1 MRRKSVCTSILL
13 AVTMLL
19 SMFLFNSTVQAA
31 GFEMEIGSVEGC
43 KGETVILP
51 VSFKNVPAAGINNC
65 DFTIK
70 YDASI
75 MKVLDDGIVPGPIA
89 RNASITFD
97 KIVDH
102 NNGIIRFLYC
112 DETGLGNEAIKYDG
126 VFVNIKFLIKQTA
139 TIGFNRIRTVGE
151 CTFGSTYLETVSAGI
166 IEGNLNVIEKQG
178 YKVSGYITPDLAI
191 GGLASSIL
199 KSDFSVGVAGTG
211 INTLTDENG
220 FFQLYIESGIT
231 NCTLSITKDGFLSRN
246 INGISLTS
254 PSGFTEVSAAAAP
267 IKMWVGDINDDGAIN
282 MKDIIEISK
291 VFNFSK
297 SDSGY
302 SGKCDINKDGQIN
315 MADIVA
321 IAKNFNRVSADY
333 SI

>member
-1 MRRKSVCTSILL
+1 MRRKSVCTSVLL

-43 KGETVILP
+43 KGETVIVP

-75 MKVLDDGIVPGPIA
+75 MKVLEDGIIPGPIA

-97 KIVDH
+97 KIVDP
-102 NNGIIRFLYC
+102 NSGIIKFLYC
-112 DETGLGNEAIKYDG
+112 DETGLGNEAIKSDG

-139 TIGFNRIRTVGE
+139 PIGFNRIRTVGV
-151 CTFGSTYLETVSAGI
+151 CTFGSTYLEAVPAGI
-166 IEGNLNVIEKQG
+166 TEGNLNVIEKQG
-178 YKVSGYITPDLAI
+178 YKVSGYITPDLAM
-191 GGLASSIL
+191 GDSSSAL

-211 INTLTDENG
+211 INTVTDENG
-220 FFQLYIESGIT
+220 FFQLYIENGIT
-231 NCTLSITKDGFLSRN
+231 NCTLAITKDGFLSRN

-254 PSGFTEVSAAAAP
+254 PNGFTEVSSVAAP
-267 IKMWVGDINDDGAIN
+267 IKMWIGDINNDGAIN

-302 SGKCDINKDGQIN
+302 SGKCDINKDGRIN

-321 IAKNFNRVSADY
+321 IAKHFNRVPADY